1 MQGSRNGGEMRNGA
15 TKAASSGGNLRP
27 VAFLDRDG
35 VINVDHN
42 YVHRVDQLEW
52 IDGAAE
58 AIKILNDASYLV
70 IVVTNQSGIARG
82 FYAEVTLAIFHDHM
96 RRHLADRGAS
106 IDALYYCPH
115 HPDGTVA
122 AFARRCDC
130 RKPGSGMLEQ
140 ASRDFS
146 IDPAASFLI
155 GDKDIDMEAAAAF
168 GIRGWKFDA
177 SIQSLPDLV
186 LRILAS
192 G

>member
-58 AIKILNDASYLV
+58 AIKILNDAGYLV

-82 FYAEVTLAIFHDHM
+82 FYDEVTLAKFHDHM